1 MDVLLIF
8 ILGLAGL
15 VALGYLLIQTIRLRL
30 EVWANQR
37 VIAALEQAGHKPPAK
52 KSRLPEMLAVA
63 LLLLLVAQLLLLLLQ
78 PLA

>member
-1 MDVLLIF
+1 MDTLLLIA
-8 ILGLAGL
+8 LAL
-15 VALGYLLIQTIRLRL
+15 LALYAFAYLLGQMIRLRL

-52 KSRLPEMLAVA
+52 KSRLPEMLAGA
-63 LLLLLVAQLLLLLLQ
+63 LLLLLLFQILLLVLN